1 MLRPPEPV
9 APPPPSNGHLEARVR
24 PKFPNTGLPASKFGM
39 LRIKRVF
46 GRVPDQVREDSDERV
61 GLGCSRSQAKSA
73 GAARVNGVIA
83 IAQQLVYM
91 HPCSR
96 KRCEILKSSATQLP

>member
-1 MLRPPEPV
+1 
-9 APPPPSNGHLEARVR
+9 
-24 PKFPNTGLPASKFGM
+24 M

-61 GLGCSRSQAKSA
+61 GLGCSRSQAKNA

-83 IAQQLVYM
+83 IAQQLV
-91 HPCSR
+91 
-96 KRCEILKSSATQLP
+96 